1 MTDSNNIGVPYNSLS
16 KIRYSEH
23 LDHTALIKRLND
35 IADDI
40 YRLTGLCND
49 IETRLSDHND
59 ATDAH
64 RALRESINNV
74 NSRIAGLMTS
84 VDASIAELNTSL
96 ETTQT
101 TLTAANNQLS
111 NKVTQLETELADIRA
126 EVENVILSTNTTIVS
141 SVDGAPIIESSA
153 NAGNLT
159 LAKIPSTHGSFTYN
173 VRDGKNTVE
182 YTASSN
188 TTGVPTYAATLL
200 DESGN
205 ATFPKAVTA
214 TAFNGN
220 ASSATT
226 SANASKLDH
235 NVTFTLKDA
244 TNETASSVTT
254 DLTGNVTLKLP
265 SILRGTDITGGA
277 SYATADS
284 MGANIANTYMHK
296 TNVDETIAGTK
307 TFSGTLRSDTVIP
320 KTHAGSTLG
329 STSAPY
335 EEIHGTNIT
344 GETAN
349 IPSITGS
356 LTGNASTAT
365 KLVTARQINGTAFDG
380 TTAITTNKWGTARNM
395 HITDASGTNAGG
407 VVNVDGSGNVTLKL
421 PSTIKASI
429 SGNVSSATKLNTARQ
444 INGTAFDGTRNITTA
459 KWGTGRRIQIRDS
472 AGVYGGTALVV
483 DGSSDIQLNLP
494 AAIIADNFYGTAR
507 DALKLTTARTI
518 NGTTF
523 DGSANITTAK
533 WGATRV
539 IQISDNDGTYS
550 GHFTGV
556 DGSANVTL
564 KLPRTIKADLAGNAE
579 TATEFQ
585 NSKSVALTGDV
596 TGTASSKGGWSVA
609 TTLANSG
616 VTAGSY
622 GPTANVTGNNNTTIS
637 VPQIKV
643 NSKGL
648 VTSITN
654 RTYTSVDTHYT
665 TMMYAGAKTTQ
676 DNDASANGYTYLKL
690 YDNNTARSRIKI
702 RGTGSVSVTADAGII
717 TINSDVIPPASQQV
731 AGIVKI
737 GDGID
742 VDSNGKISVNIP
754 TVFGVDSF
762 RTGTISTGET
772 YEEFILTLGEF
783 HLNEK
788 LSRQFVQVRVG
799 SIYTAGRGS
808 DIAVTW
814 DEPMVED
821 GGTNPVVRSSMDIK
835 VMLTPSRGSSGGQ
848 RWGDDYFCVF
858 AQNISANG
866 FRVYSNHLDEGGSS
880 ARVDFVAFKFYY
892 ETHR

>member
-101 TLTAANNQLS
+101 TLTTANNQLS

-153 NAGNLT
+153 DAGNLT

-188 TTGVPTYAATLL
+188 TTGVPNYAATLL

-205 ATFPKAVTA
+205 AAFPKAVTA

-235 NVTFTLKDA
+235 SVTFTLKDA
-244 TNETASSVTT
+244 TNKTASSVTT

-380 TTAITTNKWGTARNM
+380 TTAITTNKWGTARSMN
-395 HITDASGTNAGG
+395 ITDASGTNSGG

-444 INGTAFDGTRNITTA
+444 INGTAFDGTRNITTN
-459 KWGTGRRIQIRDS
+459 KWGTARTIQIIDVANEFTGS
-472 AGVYGGTALVV
+472 AVSV
-483 DGSSDIQLNLP
+483 DGSSNILLKLP
-494 AAIIADNFYGTAR
+494 DNIIADNFYGVASKAR
-507 DALKLTTARTI
+507 MLNVARTI
-518 NGTTF
+518 NGTSF
-523 DGSANITTAK
+523 DGSADITTAK
-533 WGATRV
+533 WGTSRGINITDASGLNYSSV
-539 IQISDNDGTYS
+539 IN
-550 GHFTGV
+550 V

-579 TATEFQ
+579 TATKFYYD
-585 NSKSVALTGDV
+585 KDVTLTGDV

-665 TMMYAGAKTTQ
+665 TTMYAGAKTTQ
-676 DNDASANGYTYLKL
+676 DNDSSANGYTYLKL

-717 TINSDVIPPASQQV
+717 TINSDVIPLASKQV
-731 AGIVKI
+731 AGIVKV

-754 TVFGVDSF
+754 TVFGVNSF

-783 HLNEK
+783 HLSEN

-808 DIAVTW
+808 EIAVTW
-814 DEPMVED
+814 DEPMAT
-821 GGTNPVVRSSMDIK
+821 GFSGRFRTNMDIK

-858 AQNISANG
+858 AQNISDNG
-866 FRVYSNHLDEGGSS
+866 FHIYSNHLDEGGGS
-880 ARVDFVAFKFYY
+880 ARVDFVVFKFYY
-892 ETHR
+892 ETYR